1 MTRHDQHWLIVRT
14 VTVLVVG
21 LAVLW
26 LLILVREVLLI
37 LYVAGLL
44 AIGFSPIV
52 RWLERR
58 RISAKHR
65 KRRLPRWAA
74 ILALYIGLLL
84 AVAGALS
91 IMLPPLISQTQDLW
105 TKLPEFADRWQAV
118 LRGWKLP
125 STQWSWSAI
134 VKNLPTPGV
143 AMSGILSALQ
153 GIVGVVGAI
162 VTVFVLPYY
171 LLIEGDSLQKGFL
184 KLFAKERRPQVARI
198 TDAVTVKV
206 GAWLGGQLLLA
217 LVIGSTAAFG
227 LWVMGVP
234 YFWVLGLLAAVG
246 EMIPVVGPILA
257 AIPAILVGFTVS
269 VQTGFFVGGYF
280 AIQQFIENN
289 FLVPRIMER
298 QVGLSAVAV
307 IVALLIGTE
316 LLGVVG
322 ALLAVPSAAIAQVLF
337 QELVERDTE

>member
-1 MTRHDQHWLIVRT
+1 VNRHDQHWLIVRA
-14 VTVLVVG
+14 VTVLVAG

-26 LLILVREVLLI
+26 MLYLVREVLLI

-44 AIGFSPIV
+44 AIGISPLV
-52 RWLERR
+52 RRLERR
-58 RISAKHR
+58 RFSSR
-65 KRRLPRWAA
+65 RRRRLPRWAA
-74 ILALYIGLLL
+74 ILVLYVGLIL
-84 AVAGALS
+84 AVAGALW
-91 IMLPPLISQTQDLW
+91 IILPPLISQTQQLW
-105 TKLPEFADRWQAV
+105 ANLPELADRWQAQ
-118 LRGWKLP
+118 LRTWRLP

-134 VKNLPTPGV
+134 VKSLPSPGV
-143 AMSGILSALQ
+143 AMSGIMSALQ
-153 GIVGVVGAI
+153 GIVGVAGAI

-184 KLFAKERRPQVARI
+184 KLFAKDRRPQVARI
-198 TDAVTVKV
+198 TDAVTIKV

-217 LVIGSTAAFG
+217 AVIGSTAAFG

-234 YFWVLGLLAAVG
+234 YFWVLALLAAIG

-257 AIPAILVGFTVS
+257 SIPAILVGFTVS
-269 VQTGFFVGGYF
+269 TPVGLSVAGYF
-280 AIQQFIENN
+280 AFQQFIENN

-307 IVALLIGTE
+307 IVALLLGTE

-337 QELVERDTE
+337 QELVERDDE